1 MKKILLL
8 LLVTTLISNSFAA
21 TEIKILPSL
30 DASKIYI
37 PVGNSGQKISLLDL
51 SKISQADLEILT
63 GKKMNFLDR
72 IAFKNT
78 QKRLNKKIDEK
89 GIITDKKINKFF
101 KAYTVGTKSGFH
113 GLGFILGFLLSW
125 VGVILAYV
133 INDDEDKKN
142 RVKWAW
148 IGAGVG
154 VVLWILLYAVVF
166 SVATL

>member
-21 TEIKILPSL
+21 SEIKILPSL

-37 PVGNSGQKISLLDL
+37 PVGKSGQKISLLDL

-63 GKKMNFLDR
+63 GKKMNFLEKT
-72 IAFKNT
+72 AFKNT
-78 QKRLNKKIDEK
+78 QKRLTKKINEK

-101 KAYTVGTKSGFH
+101 KAYAVGDKSGFH

-148 IGAGVG
+148 LGAGAG
-154 VVLWILLYAVVF
+154 LLLWILLYVAVFAVT
-166 SVATL
+166 V